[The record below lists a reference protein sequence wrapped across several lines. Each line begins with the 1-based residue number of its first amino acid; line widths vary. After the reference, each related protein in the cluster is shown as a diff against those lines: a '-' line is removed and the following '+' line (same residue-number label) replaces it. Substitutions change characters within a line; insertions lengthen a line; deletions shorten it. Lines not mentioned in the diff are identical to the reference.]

1 MVSKTHAPER
11 YPMTRLPIPRRITV
25 LTLTCSTLLL
35 AACSGKP
42 DANTTSS
49 TVTIGYV
56 GALTGSLAH
65 YGKDEENGVRLAI
78 DDLNAQK
85 LVIAGKTV
93 TFKLQSED
101 DQADPRSATN
111 AAQRLV
117 DAQVNAVI
125 GHTTSSTTLPAAI
138 LYSRAGIPLL
148 APAVTNPALTS
159 QGYPATYR
167 LIAND
172 IQQGHTLADI
182 AATQLGAKRI
192 AILDDRSSYGVGLAN
207 EFEKH
212 LASLGITPIAHE
224 SASDKDTDFSA
235 QLTRIK
241 SKTPDLLF
249 FGGNDGQAAALV
261 QQMYNLGLN
270 SKFLAG
276 DGVHTPEFIKLAGP
290 ASEGTITTLPGLP
303 LEKMP
308 QGKAFAAR
316 FAQKYGAIQL
326 YAPYYYDATQIIA
339 KAMQAAGSTDPKI
352 YAEKLKQTNY
362 AGITSQIQFDAQGDL
377 KTGTI
382 TTYQVKA
389 GAWVELPIA
398 GQ

>member
-1 MVSKTHAPER
+1 
-11 YPMTRLPIPRRITV
+11 MTTRSPTRTQ
-25 LTLTCSTLLL
+25 LTTLATLAISLTL

-42 DANTTSS
+42 DDSVN
-49 TVTIGYV
+49 TVTIGYA
-56 GALTGSLAH
+56 GALTGALAH

-85 LVIAGKTV
+85 IVIAGKPV

-101 DQADPRSATN
+101 DQGDPRSATN

-117 DAQVNAVI
+117 DSNVNAVI

-138 LYSRAGIPLL
+138 LYNTAGIPLF
-148 APAVTNPALTS
+148 APAVTNPKLTQ
-159 QGYPATYR
+159 QGYSATYR

-172 IQQGHTLADI
+172 IQQGRTLADI
-182 AATQLGAKRI
+182 AVGLGAKNI
-192 AILDDRSSYGVGLAN
+192 AIIDDRSSYGVGIAD

-212 LASLGITPIAHE
+212 LASLGITPVAHE

-249 FGGNDGQAAALV
+249 FGGNDGQAAALI
-261 QQMYNLGLN
+261 QQMYNLGL
-270 SKFLAG
+270 STKFLAG

-290 ASEGTITTLPGLP
+290 ASEGAITTLPGLP

-339 KAMQAAGSTDPKI
+339 KAMQTAGSTDSKV
-352 YAEKLKQTNY
+352 YAAKLKQTHY
-362 AGITSQIQFDAQGDL
+362 AGVTSLIQFDGQGDL
-377 KTGTI
+377 KSGLI
-382 TTYQVKA
+382 TAYQVKA
-389 GAWVELPIA
+389 GEWVELPISA
-398 GQ
+398 K

>member
-1 MVSKTHAPER
+1 
-11 YPMTRLPIPRRITV
+11 MTTFSSSSFRLTALGVIATATLS
-25 LTLTCSTLLL
+25 LT
-35 AACSGKP
+35 ACSSKHDEG
-42 DANTTSS
+42 N
-49 TVTIGYV
+49 TVTIGYA
-56 GALTGSLAH
+56 GALTGALAH

-85 LVIAGKTV
+85 IVIGGKPV

-101 DQADPRSATN
+101 DQADPRTATA

-117 DAQVNAVI
+117 DSNVNAVI
-125 GHTTSSTTLPAAI
+125 GHTTSSTTLPAAG
-138 LYSRAGIPLL
+138 LYYTAGIPLF
-148 APAVTNPALTS
+148 APAVTNPKLTQ
-159 QGYPATYR
+159 QGYSATYR

-192 AILDDRSSYGVGLAN
+192 AIIDDRSSYGVGLSD
-207 EFEKH
+207 EFTKH
-212 LASLGITPIAHE
+212 LASLGITPVAHE
-224 SASDKDTDFSA
+224 SASDKDTDFNA

-270 SKFLAG
+270 TKFLAG

-290 ASEGTITTLPGLP
+290 ASEGAITTLPGLP

-326 YAPYYYDATQIIA
+326 YAPYYYDATQIIV
-339 KAMQAAGSTDPKI
+339 KAMQAAGSTDPKL
-352 YAEKLKQTNY
+352 YAAKLKATQY
-362 AGITSQIQFDAQGDL
+362 AGVTSEIQFDGQGDL
-377 KTGTI
+377 KSGLI
-382 TTYQVKA
+382 TAYQVKA
-389 GAWVELPIA
+389 GQWVELPISA
-398 GQ
+398 KQ